1 MWVDYK
7 GVMALVGVGHNVSYK
22 IINQL
27 NGELAAKGYLVNPN
41 HKVPIKFL
49 CERYGIDIEDAREI
63 PLRTLWNRHRRCTG
77 DPRRSKNF
85 SLISALPIN
94 KKENCYVQKEISY

>member
-1 MWVDYK
+1 MIFMWVDYK
-7 GVMALVGVGHNVSYK
+7 GVMALLGIGRNVSYK

-49 CERYGIDIEDAREI
+49 CERYGMASR
-63 PLRTLWNRHRRCTG
+63 
-77 DPRRSKNF
+77 
-85 SLISALPIN
+85 SALLD
-94 KKENCYVQKEISY
+94 VTQH

>member
-1 MWVDYK
+1 MIIMWVDYK
-7 GVMALVGVGHNVSYK
+7 GVMVLVGVGRNASYK

-27 NGELAAKGYLVNPN
+27 NDELAAKGYLVNPN

-63 PLRTLWNRHRRCTG
+63 LADQR
-77 DPRRSKNF
+77 
-85 SLISALPIN
+85 IS
-94 KKENCYVQKEISY
+94 V